1 MRKETTTI
9 MKREK
14 KNITSKR
21 DTKNAIMKKEEREK
35 TAERK
40 CSDQI
45 VAIVNQLF
53 CHYRL

>member
-1 MRKETTTI
+1 MRIERTTI
-9 MKREK
+9 VKRGER
-14 KNITSKR
+14 NITTKR

-53 CHYRL
+53 CHY